1 MEQQEAHIQG
11 TGLREPK
18 VQFAELSSPEEG
30 TTAPDCLAEMP
41 TEAVRRAAVI
51 ATLRVGNAEIDIYE
65 GADATVVEALCKV
78 VRHAERL
85 HWSGPDIPGGG
96 IHRSAEGY

>member
-30 TTAPDCLAEMP
+30 TTAPDVWQRCP
-41 TEAVRRAAVI
+41 QKRY
-51 ATLRVGNAEIDIYE
+51 VGQQ
-65 GADATVVEALCKV
+65 
-78 VRHAERL
+78 
-85 HWSGPDIPGGG
+85 
-96 IHRSAEGY
+96 

>member
-30 TTAPDCLAEMP
+30 TTAPACLAEMP

-78 VRHAERL
+78 VRHAE
-85 HWSGPDIPGGG
+85 
-96 IHRSAEGY
+96 

>member
-30 TTAPDCLAEMP
+30 TTAPDCLP

-78 VRHAERL
+78 VRHAE
-85 HWSGPDIPGGG
+85 
-96 IHRSAEGY
+96 

>member
-1 MEQQEAHIQG
+1 
-11 TGLREPK
+11 
-18 VQFAELSSPEEG
+18 
-30 TTAPDCLAEMP
+30 MP

-78 VRHAERL
+78 VRHAE
-85 HWSGPDIPGGG
+85 
-96 IHRSAEGY
+96 

>member
-51 ATLRVGNAEIDIYE
+51 ATLRVGK
-65 GADATVVEALCKV
+65 ALCKV
-78 VRHAERL
+78 VRHAE
-85 HWSGPDIPGGG
+85 
-96 IHRSAEGY
+96 

>member
-11 TGLREPK
+11 TGSRNRKYSL
-18 VQFAELSSPEEG
+18 QNCTSPEEG

-78 VRHAERL
+78 VRHAE
-85 HWSGPDIPGGG
+85 
-96 IHRSAEGY
+96 